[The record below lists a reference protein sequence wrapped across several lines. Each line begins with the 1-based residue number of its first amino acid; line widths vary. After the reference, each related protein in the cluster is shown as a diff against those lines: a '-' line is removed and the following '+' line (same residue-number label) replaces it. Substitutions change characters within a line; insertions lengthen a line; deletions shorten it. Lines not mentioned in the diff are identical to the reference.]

1 MERNV
6 KHLCDTGFDI
16 LVVGGGV
23 YGAAIVREA
32 ATRGLRAALI
42 EQNDFCSGTSANSLK
57 IMHGGLRYLQQVDMP
72 RVFESIRER
81 STWLRTAPHLVEPLN
96 CIMPTQAKLMRSRLV
111 MSLGT
116 GLNDV
121 VSARRNRGLDPA
133 RRIAACRTVSRDG
146 CLQVLP
152 ALSDRGV
159 TGGAIWHDAIG
170 YDTER
175 IVISMLLD
183 ACDAGASVANYV
195 RACEPVIEE
204 GAVVGIRS
212 EDRLTGE
219 SFVIRSDVVINAA
232 GPWASEFLES
242 AGVKLSTPCH
252 HLALGINL
260 ILKRWPV
267 RDMAAGLTAGPGTPS
282 GGRLFF
288 FVPWRGVVMAGTYY
302 RPHEGAVD
310 SAAVTDEDIDAYL
323 AALNSCYPGVGLT
336 RDDILMAHAGVIP
349 AAHAAKAGKEPP
361 LMRHYRVIDHGN
373 ADGVE
378 GLLTAQGIK
387 YTTAR
392 DVAQHVVSLAMSRL
406 NCPLVPSSTSLRPLS
421 GDVVGDLAA
430 FREATIEKYRESTP
444 LPVIKRLFRFYGSGI
459 DAILASGDHG
469 PLLDGSSAVLARE
482 IRHVVNSEMPQTL
495 GDLLFRRTGLGSNGL
510 PDPALI
516 RSCGAVMA
524 EARGWRAARLER
536 EIEAVTGT
544 TNLWQA
550 GIGTATS
557 PC

>member
-6 KHLCDTGFDI
+6 KQLSDTVFDI
-16 LVVGGGV
+16 LIVGGGV
-23 YGAAIVREA
+23 YGAALVREA

-42 EQNDFCSGTSANSLK
+42 EQSDFCSGSSANSLK
-57 IMHGGLRYLQQVDMP
+57 IMHGGLRYLQQVDLP

-81 STWLRTAPHLVEPLN
+81 RTWLRTAPHLVEPLN
-96 CIMPTQAKLMRSRLV
+96 CIMPTKASLFRSRFV
-111 MSLGT
+111 MSLGM

-121 VSARRNRGLDPA
+121 LSARRNRGVSPSHRLAD
-133 RRIAACRTVSRDG
+133 CRTVSKDA

-152 ALSDRGV
+152 GLAESGV

-175 IVISMLLD
+175 IVISMLRD

-195 RACEPVIEE
+195 RACELVIEE
-204 GAVVGIRS
+204 GAVVGVRA
-212 EDRLTGE
+212 ENRLTGE
-219 SFVIRSDVVINAA
+219 GFTVRSDVVINAA
-232 GPWASEFLES
+232 GPWAAELLES
-242 AGVKLSTPCH
+242 ADAKLTAPCH
-252 HLALGINL
+252 HLAMGINL

-302 RPHEGAVD
+302 RPHEGPVD
-310 SAAVTDEDIDAYL
+310 SAVVTDADIDAYL
-323 AALNSCYPGVGLT
+323 AALNSCYPGADLV
-336 RDDILMAHAGVIP
+336 REDILMIHAGVLP
-349 AAHAAKAGKEPP
+349 ATHAADAGKEPS
-361 LMRHYRVIDHGN
+361 LLRHYRLIDHGN

-378 GLLTAQGIK
+378 GLLTVLGIK

-392 DVAQHVVSLAMSRL
+392 DVAQHTISAAKSRI
-406 NCPLVPSSTSLRPLS
+406 NCPLVPSTTAVRPLP

-430 FREATIEKYRESTP
+430 FRDATIEKYKADTP

-459 DAILASGDHG
+459 DAILASGEHG
-469 PLLDGSSAVLARE
+469 PLLAGSDAVLARE
-482 IRHVVNSEMPQTL
+482 IRHVVETEMPQTL
-495 GDLLFRRTGLGSNGL
+495 GDLLFRRTGLGSKGL

-516 RSCGAVMA
+516 RSCGEVMA
-524 EARGWRAARLER
+524 DSCGWDADRLER
-536 EIEAVTGT
+536 EINTVANATC
-544 TNLWQA
+544 LWQA
-550 GIGTATS
+550 AAHQ
-557 PC
+557 